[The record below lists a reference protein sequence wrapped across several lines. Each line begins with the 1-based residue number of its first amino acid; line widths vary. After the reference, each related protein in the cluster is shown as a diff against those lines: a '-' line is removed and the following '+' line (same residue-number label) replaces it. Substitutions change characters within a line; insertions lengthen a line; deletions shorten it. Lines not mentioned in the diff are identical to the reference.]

1 MILKKSLDKI
11 HLVNSMAIKALSY
24 LGVNSQK
31 IQDWSSYATK
41 KLGMQEIDKTKNS
54 LMLRMDDQKQRFSI
68 SNDGGEGLAFM
79 GWEVENES
87 DLESF
92 SSKLEKNQYR
102 VFRGEKSL
110 CDKRFVEELIYFYD
124 PAGNKI
130 ELIFNP
136 FKTDEEF
143 KPGRAISGFETGIC
157 GLGHAVL
164 HTDNIEP
171 LVRFYKNILDFKVSD
186 YSLKPIKL
194 HFFHV
199 NERHHS
205 FALVET
211 GKVGFHH
218 FMVEYKNLDDV
229 GQGYDLFQFEDN
241 QIAYTMGRHTND
253 YMTSFYSYSPS
264 GFFVENGW
272 GGRIIDPRTW
282 EPELTD
288 IGPSFWGHERLHLPE
303 DQRRI
308 FRNKRMEIASN
319 GIQAPLVVNCPWL
332 YQNNLKK

>member
-1 MILKKSLDKI
+1 
-11 HLVNSMAIKALSY
+11 MAIKALSY
-24 LGVNSQK
+24 LGVTSEK
-31 IQDWSSYATK
+31 IQDWSNYATK
-41 KLGMQEIDKTKNS
+41 NLGMQEIDKTKNS

-68 SNDGGEGLAFM
+68 SNDGGEGLSFL
-79 GWEVENES
+79 GWEVENKS
-87 DLESF
+87 DLDYF
-92 SSKLEKNQYR
+92 ASKLNKNNVK
-102 VFRGEKSL
+102 VFRGQKFL
-110 CDKRFVEELIYFYD
+110 CDKRFVEDLIYFKD
-124 PAGNKI
+124 PAGNQI

-136 FKTDEEF
+136 FKTDDEF
-143 KPGRAISGFETGIC
+143 KPGRAISGFKTGIC

-164 HTDNIEP
+164 HTNNIEP
-171 LVRFYKNILDFKVSD
+171 LVTFYRDILKFKVSD
-186 YSLKPIKL
+186 YSFEPIRL

-229 GQGYDLFQFEDN
+229 GQGYDLLQFEKN
-241 QIAYTMGRHTND
+241 KIAYTIGRHTND

-272 GGRIIDPRTW
+272 GGRLINPKTW
-282 EPELTD
+282 IPELTD

-303 DQRRI
+303 DERLK
-308 FRNKRMEIASN
+308 FRNKRMEIAAN
-319 GIQAPLVVNCPWL
+319 GIRAPLVIDCPWL
-332 YQNNLKK
+332 YQNQLNKHAK